1 MTCEAA
7 LQALKSSSETLC
19 SFLRKATYDPCRA
32 VRPVFTDNGVS
43 ALVPDILLQGLNF
56 RIGVLNDFSCLT
68 EAVWVHRRRWP
79 SLWNLSFHSS

>member
-1 MTCEAA
+1 VTCEAA

-32 VRPVFTDNGVS
+32 VPQCNGVS
-43 ALVPDILLQGLNF
+43 ALVPDILLQGLNL
-56 RIGVLNDFSCLT
+56 RIGVPNDFSCLT